1 MIHQNVENSMIVNSL
16 SLGCRQNTEP
26 GTAVPAGRVF
36 SIAGNIVTAK
46 RLVFSPDKVGIQ
58 VFLMCCF
65 FVFFFAVFFQ
75 LFQIFPCFILF
86 FIKKQTLSAF
96 GLELFHHH
104 DVHLFGIIFRVL
116 PFCAFFK

>member
-1 MIHQNVENSMIVNSL
+1 MIHQNVEKAMIVNSL

-46 RLVFSPDKVGIQ
+46 RLFFSPDKVGIQ
-58 VFLMCCF
+58 VFLMC
-65 FVFFFAVFFQ
+65 
-75 LFQIFPCFILF
+75 FILF
-86 FIKKQTLSAF
+86 FIKKHTLSAF